1 MTHTLIY
8 QFGELKTDS
17 VLYHEGRKWGSDRFI
32 SVIVSHCVINS
43 YVAGYQQQQQQ
54 QQGCAE
60 RFPSYYLIW
69 YLKFEQSGREQ
80 LSSAQKK
87 LLCYILIFKS
97 IELSFL
103 WNKNPDE
110 HWKKLSTR
118 NQFYQLY
125 NKLKKSPKPPNDLI
139 SATIQQKRDEEFKLL
154 KDKFKTISCMRDI
167 RVVEPIMYL
176 ELPSKDR
183 HRMIKWR
190 MHWLP
195 SYPIKT
201 CRCGEINAT
210 REHYKICPRLQLL
223 LLKLLDYYGTIPD
236 LKYPVQP
243 LDYILNNLPRN
254 EVVLGNKRWIKAWPA
269 LIRVLREIDFLS
281 HADADFNLDDEPD
294 PEVTMKQQQ
303 NNIQS

>member
-1 MTHTLIY
+1 MVKTFKYLGIPFN
-8 QFGELKTDS
+8 QFG
-17 VLYHEGRKWGSDRFI
+17 
-32 SVIVSHCVINS
+32 IVSDLLINQRITKATGS
-43 YVAGYQQQQQQ
+43 MALLRQLGIQQY
-54 QQGCAE
+54 GVGLWPTLRAYRTFVRPVME
-60 RFPSYYLIW
+60 YGIAIST
-69 YLKFEQSGREQ
+69 
-80 LSSAQKK
+80 LSQVQIDKLDKAQKGCIK
-87 LLCYILIFKS
+87 MTL
-97 IELSFL
+97 
-103 WNKNPDE
+103 N
-110 HWKKLSTR
+110 R
-118 NQFYQLY
+118 NAKTQFPTIVPMVMA
-125 NKLKKSPKPPNDLI
+125 NIPSMKIRTP
-139 SATIQQKRDEEFKLL
+139 TIQQKRDEEFKLL
-154 KDKFKTISCMRDI
+154 KDKFKAISCMRDI

-210 REHYKICPRLQLL
+210 REHYKICPRLQPL
-223 LLKLLDYYGTIPD
+223 LLKLLDHYGTIPD
-236 LKYPVQP
+236 LKHPVQP

-281 HADADFNLDDEPD
+281 HADADFNLNDEPD

-303 NNIQS
+303 NNTQS